1 MGPLA
6 ALRRPVPSNR
16 VEPSPCPFQAFLGR
30 TLRDMIVP
38 NPLRP
43 MEAIPLCPI
52 TGFPLSAAFSP
63 SAAGGLSAC
72 GVPLLGLRLNGSLE
86 QSSISGYGCRPVG
99 WLFSSRCSPGTR
111 TFISIYMPLLTPGN
125 MTPFA
130 RFMSSNTSPI
140 HWGSGV
146 TWCNARDP
154 ADESISPS
162 RSEHSEFRVQRAPS
176 SPELVERDF
185 FAYPGRPSRP
195 DRRGYRACT
204 VLHDSIIYWMG
215 RFAPKLTADRYFRA
229 HWIWYGAL
237 AWSWLFGRACNALFR
252 VPASAVPS
260 GLLLV
265 ARKPRTPG

>member
-1 MGPLA
+1 M
-6 ALRRPVPSNR
+6 
-16 VEPSPCPFQAFLGR
+16 
-30 TLRDMIVP
+30 
-38 NPLRP
+38 
-43 MEAIPLCPI
+43 
-52 TGFPLSAAFSP
+52 SAAVKAGWRVICRMQP
-63 SAAGGLSAC
+63 MSALIRFFPQWPREPMFGTK
-72 GVPLLGLRLNGSLE
+72 
-86 QSSISGYGCRPVG
+86 QSQS
-99 WLFSSRCSPGTR
+99 
-111 TFISIYMPLLTPGN
+111 MPLLTPGN

-146 TWCNARDP
+146 TWCNARDQ
-154 ADESISPS
+154 ADESMSPS
-162 RSEHSEFRVQRAPS
+162 RSGHSEFRVQRAPS

-229 HWIWYGAL
+229 YWIWYGAL

-265 ARKPRTPG
+265 ACKPRTPG